1 MHLLALSL
9 FLLVAPVTDQTVHL
23 TGNVSPAPKTEATP
37 NPSEVPL
44 KTPDSDD
51 DVIIMEEDSDY
62 EENESEDSDP
72 HDEEYHENATDVKH
86 SG

>member
-1 MHLLALSL
+1 MNLIALSL
-9 FLLVAPVTDQTVHL
+9 FLLAAPVSDQRVQL
-23 TGNVSPAPKTEATP
+23 TGNVSPTSQPEATSKQ
-37 NPSEVPL
+37 NEVPL
-44 KTPDSDD
+44 QTPDSDD

-72 HDEEYHENATDVKH
+72 HDEEYHGNAPGVKN

>member
-1 MHLLALSL
+1 MNFLAFSL
-9 FLLVAPVTDQTVHL
+9 FLLAAPVSDQTVHL
-23 TGNVSPAPKTEATP
+23 TGNVSPAPQPAPK
-37 NPSEVPL
+37 PSEIPL

-72 HDEEYHENATDVKH
+72 HDEQYHGNAPDVKNP
-86 SG
+86 G